1 MIAENIIVIYKDMPA
16 RIKSF
21 VIPDGFGNYTIV
33 LNSCLTH
40 EQNRCSVLHEIE
52 HIEHGDYDSVKNVD
66 VLETYRHNIQY
77 KSNNGYGGKV

>member
-1 MIAENIIVIYKDMPA
+1 MIDENIIVIYRDMPA

-40 EQNRCSVLHEIE
+40 EQNRRSALHEIE
-52 HIEHGDYDSVKNVD
+52 HIERGDYDSVKNVD
-66 VLETYRHNIQY
+66 LLETYRHNIQNIL
-77 KSNNGYGGKV
+77 NNH